1 MWQSIRWSGRI
12 ASATRGKRGQVFF
25 RELVSAL
32 DTMPAKRLVD
42 GALQTSEGDVCALGA
57 LGRAK
62 GVKLDE
68 LDTTNWDALGETFNI
83 AASLSREVMYMND
96 DFYGGTPER
105 RWEMVRK
112 WAASQIVP
120 TAEELESTRAETETT

>member
-1 MWQSIRWSGRI
+1 
-12 ASATRGKRGQVFF
+12 
-25 RELVSAL
+25 
-32 DTMPAKRLVD
+32 
-42 GALQTSEGDVCALGA
+42 VCELGA

-120 TAEELESTRAETETT
+120 TAEELESTRAETEPTND